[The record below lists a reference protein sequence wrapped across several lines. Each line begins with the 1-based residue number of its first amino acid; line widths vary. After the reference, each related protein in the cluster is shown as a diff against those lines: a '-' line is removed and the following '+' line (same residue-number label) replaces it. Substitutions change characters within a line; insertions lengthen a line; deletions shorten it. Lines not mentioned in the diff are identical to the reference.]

1 MDKQGENN
9 NKVLVALETL
19 LSQERTKNKNIHDN
33 PTISATKTPATDM
46 ATILVCLHI
55 NSKILAITLR
65 ASMPEAIKSGA
76 RSMAGNMTNG
86 YILAC
91 I

>member
-1 MDKQGENN
+1 MDKQGDNN

-19 LSQERTKNKNIHDN
+19 LSQERTNNKKIHDN
-33 PTISATKTPATDM
+33 PNSSATKTTATEM
-46 ATILVCLHI
+46 EILLVRLHR
-55 NSKILAITLR
+55 NSKILAITLG
-65 ASMPEAIKSGA
+65 ASMPEAITSGA